1 MPSERCEGVIRR
13 DKGRGRVMTEDGY
26 LAKEMSRSAVKRLR
40 GFADDA
46 IDRFSE
52 VVEVMCVETCH

>member
-1 MPSERCEGVIRR
+1 
-13 DKGRGRVMTEDGY
+13 MTEDGY
-26 LAKEMSRSAVKRLR
+26 LAKEMSRSAVKRLQ

>member
-1 MPSERCEGVIRR
+1 
-13 DKGRGRVMTEDGY
+13 MTEDGY

-52 VVEVMCVETCH
+52 VVEVMCVEACH